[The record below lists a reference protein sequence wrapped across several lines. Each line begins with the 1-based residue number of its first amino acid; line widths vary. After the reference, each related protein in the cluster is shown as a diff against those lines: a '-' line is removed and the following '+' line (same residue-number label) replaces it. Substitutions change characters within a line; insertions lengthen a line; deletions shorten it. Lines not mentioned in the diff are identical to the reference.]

1 MSDLLRCL
9 LLTRPLC
16 ALVVVALPLG
26 LPAARA
32 EVRGNC
38 LGTYAEDL
46 SAMSRHARDLDTTAA
61 SYAFAVRTT
70 AVYECVSYGGD
81 GRIKRVTSTM
91 RAHGTGFGYRYDG
104 GDTLLITNEHVADW
118 PDVTDEDHPVEGVN
132 AGCKRLSDS
141 LAIVDDDRD
150 DYAADDI
157 PLTRVVVDPALDVAI
172 LRAHAKLAILPWRL
186 GKSASLVSRDAVE
199 VKGFPLGKF
208 RATNTGKVVSPYHH
222 DDQDARNHDDFIID
236 ALLAS
241 GGSGSPVLAVS
252 CATGELEL
260 VGIFH
265 SRYASASALN
275 VVIAIDQ
282 VRELMATL
290 RRSPAPREP
299 VAEIDQ
305 VARAQLTEAIVHD
318 PNPWFFSLAH
328 LTAKVHAR
336 ADGSLVFAV
345 FPAEFPRQTRP
356 LLVLEDLKDD
366 DPTHFGVLGNVYLA
380 APTGLVLYS
389 PADADA
395 DVHAQLAR
403 TLELFRRDA
412 LAALD
417 HRAAVQTTAK
427 SREAFERA
435 TKKRLAFT
443 HMLESQRRAMQVI
456 IDLVARVALAM
467 PASAGH
473 ELGLIEIEA
482 LVPPVPPVPPPPAPP
497 PLPPP

>member
-1 MSDLLRCL
+1 MPDLLRC
-9 LLTRPLC
+9 PLPVRKLR
-16 ALVVVALPLG
+16 ALIVVTLALGAPG
-26 LPAARA
+26 ARA

-38 LGTYAEDL
+38 LGVYAEDL
-46 SAMSRHARDLDTTAA
+46 SAMSRHARDVEATAV
-61 SYAFAVRTT
+61 SYSFAIRTT

-81 GRIKRVTSTM
+81 GRIKRVTSPT

-104 GDTLLITNEHVADW
+104 GDTLLLTNEHVADW
-118 PDVTDEDHPVEGVN
+118 PDVTDEEHPVEGVSS
-132 AGCKRLSDS
+132 GCKRLSDS

-157 PLTRVVVDPALDVAI
+157 PLTRVVVDPALDIAI
-172 LRAHAKLAILPWRL
+172 LRAHAKLAILPWRV

-222 DDQDARNHDDFIID
+222 DDQDVRNHDDFIID
-236 ALLAS
+236 ALLAA

-265 SRYASASALN
+265 SRYTGASALN

-290 RRSPAPREP
+290 RRSPTPREP

-305 VARAQLTEAIVHD
+305 AARIRLTEAIVHD

-328 LTAKVHAR
+328 LTAKAYAR

-345 FPAEFPRQTRP
+345 FPGDFPRQNRP
-356 LLVLEDLKDD
+356 LLVLEDLKAD
-366 DPTHFGVLGNVYLA
+366 DPTHFGALGNVYLA
-380 APTGLVLYS
+380 APTGLLLYS

-395 DVHAQLAR
+395 DLHAQLAR

-417 HRAAVQTTAK
+417 NRAAVQTTAK

-435 TKKRLAFT
+435 TKKRLAFVR
-443 HMLESQRRAMQVI
+443 MLESQRRAIQVM
-456 IDLVARVALAM
+456 IDLAARVALAL

-473 ELGLIEIEA
+473 ELGLLEIEA
-482 LVPPVPPVPPPPAPP
+482 LVAAPP
-497 PLPPP
+497 PRP